1 VYSRDVA
8 GQVRNFEASGSL
20 YHSALVM
27 QDSASDSYWAV
38 ISSEAIGG
46 PDQGTTLEQLP
57 ISEKMTW
64 GEWKTRHPDT
74 VILSVGGVEDVDSNP
89 YENYFNSDDT
99 FKEMETS
106 DTRLPNKAAVF
117 TFHLADRPYA
127 VPHTAIEDGWTG
139 NAAGVPLY
147 LYRPAG
153 SSIYRSTVA
162 LRVDPNG
169 TPPRIDPDTGIVDP
183 GSATP
188 LEGLD
193 TFWHIWSTYNPETEV
208 LGAGDQL

>member
-1 VYSRDVA
+1 MYSRDVA

-57 ISEKMTW
+57 ISAKTTW
-64 GEWKTRHPDT
+64 GEWKALHPGT
-74 VILSVGGVEDVDSNP
+74 VILSVDGVEDVDSNP
-89 YENYFNSDDT
+89 YESYFNSDDT
-99 FKEMETS
+99 FKGMEAT
-106 DTRLPNKAAVF
+106 DTRLPKKAPVF
-117 TFHLADRPYA
+117 AFHIDDRPYV
-127 VPHTAIEDGWTG
+127 VPHTAIENGWTG
-139 NAAGVPLY
+139 EVAGVPIY
-147 LYRPAG
+147 LHRPEG
-153 SSIYRSTVA
+153 SSLYRSTVA

-169 TPPRIDPDTGIVDP
+169 APPRIDPDTGIVDP

-188 LEGLD
+188 LAGLD

-208 LGAGDQL
+208 LGADGGP